1 MIIGVNTGG
10 TFTDFVYKQ
19 GDTWGVY
26 KVLST
31 PSNFAEAVLNG
42 LNYFSYVNPCHEQKV
57 RELLAPFGL
66 ELSLSHEILAE
77 FREFEERGHPLKGES
92 REKTPPRCKKIHFFS
107 LDP

>member
-31 PSNFAEAVLNG
+31 PSNFVEAVLNG

-77 FREFEERGHPLKGES
+77 FREFERTSTTVINAYVSPKTKRYIGHLIS
-92 REKTPPRCKKIHFFS
+92 A
-107 LDP
+107 